1 MNAQYTS
8 ILNSGQRVGLA
19 VAGYRAEIDDFGP
32 LKAADATR
40 AALVAAIESK
50 AEKQDARTGHTT
62 TDKDTAREEMA
73 VATATLSARAVGYA
87 LSIGDVGLKQAL
99 ALSYTD
105 VRFGEA
111 TEDVN
116 HVRDLVRKVQAL
128 PAQVRKDFRL
138 TDTII
143 QAPADAA
150 KRFEDADDTQ
160 TTAKAAPHLATLALP
175 ELLRRLSAALL
186 LMKALIAGQATDP
199 DPRWAALNAAFQ
211 EANKRREVP
220 TAARAQVPGGK
231 PRIVRTLQ
239 ARVPDGRAVR
249 LHNTNYA
256 PAYTLTVENRAA
268 SALHLWMAQKDGAAT
283 TPQVCPA
290 GKTTVLTRR
299 DLGPE
304 TARYLTAQFADAAG
318 GEATVVVRR
327 VV

>member
-1 MNAQYTS
+1 MNTQDTS
-8 ILNSGQRVGLA
+8 ILDSGQRVGLA
-19 VAGYRAEIDDFGP
+19 VAPYQPEIDDFGP
-32 LKAADATR
+32 LKAANGTR

-50 AEKQDARTGHTT
+50 GAAQDTRTQHTT
-62 TDKDTAREEMA
+62 TTKDAAREQMA

-87 LSIGDVGLKQAL
+87 LSIGDVGLKQAFT
-99 ALSYTD
+99 LSYTD

-116 HVRDLVRKVQAL
+116 HVRALVQQVQAL

-138 TDTII
+138 TDAII

-150 KRFEDADDTQ
+150 QLFEDTADEQ
-160 TTAKAAPHLATLALP
+160 TDAKAAPHLATLALP

-186 LMKALIAGQATDP
+186 LMQTLIAGQATDP
-199 DPRWAALNAAFQ
+199 DPRWAALNSAFK
-211 EANKRREVP
+211 EANERREAPKAGRPQQP
-220 TAARAQVPGGK
+220 TDK

-239 ARVPDGRAVR
+239 VRVPDGRAVR

-256 PAYTLTVENRAA
+256 PAYTLTVENR
-268 SALHLWMAQKDGAAT
+268 SAHPLSLWMAQKDGAAT
-283 TPQVCPA
+283 TPQLCPA
-290 GKTTVLTRR
+290 GQITVLTRHA
-299 DLGPE
+299 LGPE
-304 TARYLTAQFADAAG
+304 TARYLTGQFGGAGG

>member
-1 MNAQYTS
+1 MNAQNTS
-8 ILNSGQRVGLA
+8 ILNSGQHVGLA
-19 VAGYRAEIDDFGP
+19 MADYRAEIDDFAP
-32 LKAADATR
+32 LKAADAIR

-50 AEKQDARTGHTT
+50 TSTQDTRTDHTT
-62 TDKDTAREEMA
+62 TDKDTAREQMA

-87 LSIGDVGLKQAL
+87 LSIGDMGLKQAL
-99 ALSYTD
+99 TLTYTD

-116 HVRDLVRKVQAL
+116 HVRDLVQKVQDL
-128 PAQVRKDFRL
+128 PKKVREEFRL
-138 TDTII
+138 TEAIVR
-143 QAPADAA
+143 APADAA
-150 KRFEDADDTQ
+150 KRFEDAGDTQ
-160 TTAKAAPHLATLALP
+160 TTIKAAPRLATLALP

-186 LMKALIAGQATDP
+186 LMQTLIAGQVTDP
-199 DPRWAALNAAFQ
+199 DPRWAELNAAFKD
-211 EANKRREVP
+211 ANQRREVP
-220 TAARAQVPGGK
+220 KAARAQVPGGK

-268 SALHLWMAQKDGAAT
+268 TALHLWMAQKDGAAT

-290 GKTTVLTRR
+290 GQTTVLSRR

-304 TARYLTAQFADAAG
+304 TARYLTGQFAGAAG